1 MSSNKYQSPIE
12 RTNAFMVK
20 VEDLVREIVIQNN
33 IPYYRI
39 ESRME
44 HNGNVDEGNAYVP
57 VIRIIT
63 YFEDSVSPI
72 SDVLMSE
79 FDVEIAPTDDL
90 KRMRVESFSSK
101 HVEYKV
107 ALKSNRLELIEYKR
121 YGNKVFEIQVC
132 SMLQDAWSGI
142 EKELGYDGATI
153 PDEARRDFY
162 RVGALLEMAD
172 LEFLKIRSLLN
183 KKIEE
188 QAPVTSQPE
197 PVAAQQEPAIAAQ
210 PEVIP
215 APVQEQAK
223 PITNIFQSQPI
234 SYQPEPEQPQ
244 QPVVAFVPASQI
256 VPQRAMPAK
265 NPVGISPQR
274 VPIDRM
280 NGMVSASDVNI
291 VPDQLITVNVNN
303 VQKANNV
310 VQEKVAQVENIAAA
324 VQQAAPVFQPQAPAY
339 TPPAYTPPPAP
350 PVAEKQP
357 EVVNR
362 VEPVMQPVT
371 ASPVEAPTVREPIKF
386 NIDPVPNYSQN
397 GNGVAEKTPEVVKE
411 QPAPV
416 PFYEEKPKAPQALD
430 ENAQMTDASLKEYVL
445 NSKILKEIDSQ
456 ISARAGAKMNDEIDI
471 EGDVERLRFLK
482 VFSLKQLHEKLT
494 DNKADIIA
502 FAEKWIGK
510 DNGGSFDMGISL
522 FYLEY
527 LLVGKKNDPGFA
539 VEYVLKFI
547 SDNDY
552 SARYIIPTYNSIRQ
566 ADSSISKFSHL
577 TLK

>member
-72 SDVLMSE
+72 SDVLMNE

-90 KRMRVESFSSK
+90 KRIRVESFASK

-121 YGNKVFEIQVC
+121 YGAKIFEIQVC

-142 EKELGYDGATI
+142 EKELGYDGGTI

-183 KKIEE
+183 KKTEE
-188 QAPVTSQPE
+188 QAPVASQREAVAEQQASAVAPE
-197 PVAAQQEPAIAAQ
+197 

-215 APVQEQAK
+215 APVQEQPK
-223 PITNIFQSQPI
+223 PIANIFQSQPI

-244 QPVVAFVPASQI
+244 QPVVAAVPASQI

-280 NGMVSASDVNI
+280 NGMVSAADVNI
-291 VPDQLITVNVNN
+291 APDQLLTMNVNN
-303 VQKANNV
+303 VQKTNNV
-310 VQEKVAQVENIAAA
+310 VQEKVAQVENIATV
-324 VQQAAPVFQPQAPAY
+324 VQQAAPVFQPQEPAY
-339 TPPAYTPPPAP
+339 TPPAPPPAP

-357 EVVNR
+357 EVVSQ

-371 ASPVEAPTVREPIKF
+371 ASPVETPTVREPIKF
-386 NIDPVPNYSQN
+386 NIDPLPNYSQN
-397 GNGVAEKTPEVVKE
+397 GNGVAEKAPEVVKE

-416 PFYEEKPKAPQALD
+416 PFYEEKPKAPQALH